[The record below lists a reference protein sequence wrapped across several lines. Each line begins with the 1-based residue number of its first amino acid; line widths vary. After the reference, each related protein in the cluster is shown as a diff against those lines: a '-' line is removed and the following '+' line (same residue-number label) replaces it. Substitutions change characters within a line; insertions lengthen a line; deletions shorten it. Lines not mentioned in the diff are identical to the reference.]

1 MEPLTLITAILGAVF
16 SALLFDAVRSIS
28 NLFRGYRS
36 EKLVAE
42 KLALLSFDEK
52 FRNRMVEILTELQR
66 TENVNRRALDEA
78 EEMIKGAMAEVGAE
92 ARKAVEQGL
101 EQPSERGRVNYAA
114 KLLEESAAKAQASGL
129 GVQPQ

>member
-52 FRNRMVEILTELQR
+52 FRNRMVEVLTELQR

-78 EEMIKGAMAEVGAE
+78 EQMIKGAMAEVGAE

>member
-78 EEMIKGAMAEVGAE
+78 DQMIKGAMAEVGAE

>member
-78 EEMIKGAMAEVGAE
+78 EQMIKGAMAEVGAE

>member
-52 FRNRMVEILTELQR
+52 FRNRMVEVLTELQR